1 MQGTSENGIAEHNA
15 SLFDHPDIAEW
26 YDNQQL
32 YPAERIILDQ
42 FRHAYAGKRLLDLGV
57 GTGRTTKPLLP
68 LVGDYIGIDRSQP
81 MLALARRNFPAATF
95 LDMDV
100 RAIGQFGAERFD
112 CVLGALA
119 ILSAFGH
126 EDRLAIIHAIS
137 SILAPGGYF
146 IFSFHN
152 RQWKRAGGMPL
163 HRRSWHPREVVNSLH
178 PQSWINYLR
187 LQAATRQ
194 TPEYA
199 ILVDQAHRWS
209 GLFYFIDLAAQTRQ
223 LEAAGFEIVARF
235 GENGRPI
242 EENSDTSNDGL
253 LNLVCRVASPAS

>member
-1 MQGTSENGIAEHNA
+1 MQSTSDTSMAEHNA
-15 SLFDHPDIAEW
+15 GLFDHPDIAEW

-32 YPAERIILDQ
+32 YPAERIILEQ

-57 GTGRTTKPLLP
+57 GTGRTTKSLLP

-81 MLALARRNFPAATF
+81 MLTLARRNFPSATF

-100 RAIGQFGAERFD
+100 RAIGEFGAERFD

-126 EDRLAIIHAIS
+126 ADRLAIIHAAR

-152 RQWKRAGGMPL
+152 RQWKRAGGTPL
-163 HRRSWHPREVVNSLH
+163 HARSWRPREVVNSLH

-187 LQAATRQ
+187 LQTATRQ

-209 GLFYFIDLAAQTRQ
+209 GLFYFIDLATQTHQ
-223 LEAAGFEIVARF
+223 LQAAGFEVVARY

-253 LNLVCRVASPAS
+253 LNLVCRVSPLAS

>member
-1 MQGTSENGIAEHNA
+1 MQGSSENGIAEHNA
-15 SLFDHPDIAEW
+15 GLFDHPDIAAW

-42 FRHAYAGKRLLDLGV
+42 FRHGYAGKRLLDLGV

-81 MLALARRNFPAATF
+81 MLALARRNFPTATF

-137 SILAPGGYF
+137 GILAPGGYF

-163 HRRSWHPREVVNSLH
+163 HRRSWHPRDMVNSLH

-187 LQAATRQ
+187 LQPATRQ

-223 LEAAGFEIVARF
+223 LEAAGFEVVARY
-235 GENGRPI
+235 GENGRAI

-253 LNLVCRVASPAS
+253 LNLVCRVGSPAS